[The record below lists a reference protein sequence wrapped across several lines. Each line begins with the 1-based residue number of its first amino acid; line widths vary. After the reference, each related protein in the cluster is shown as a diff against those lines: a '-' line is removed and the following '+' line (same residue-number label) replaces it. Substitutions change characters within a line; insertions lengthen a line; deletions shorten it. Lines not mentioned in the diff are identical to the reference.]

1 MSTAAVPAK
10 QPFAASV
17 SKAEYLFAALIL
29 LALVALRCRYVF
41 AARFDTDEP
50 QHLHVVWGWATGLLP
65 YRDFFDNHVPLF
77 HLLFAP
83 LVRLF
88 GERADLLIPMRFA
101 MAPLWLGSMWA
112 IYLLGARAFSAR
124 AGLWSMLLAASSPR
138 FFFKMGE
145 FRTDVLWTLLWFAAL
160 AVLLQEKPGIRRF
173 FCAGLL
179 LGAALAVSMKTSIML
194 AALAF
199 AGANLFLILWPQRRA
214 VSWKEIACRLG
225 ALGLGFLLVPAL
237 VLAFFAEQGLL
248 HTMYRC
254 VIEHNRVPGTSLA
267 PSGVYL
273 VLIFAVSGGAVLAA
287 WLCTKLA
294 ADSATGLR
302 RAALILV
309 TAVYYLIIRFVWPI
323 VTAQDYTPL
332 DPLFFVC
339 LAPVLLLL
347 GNWLARRLPKLPV
360 RFAPLIAL
368 FLFGLAQWR
377 AYSSPFQNGTH
388 GEIAMVADVLKL
400 TAPGEIIMDA
410 KGETLFR
417 PRAFYYVLETLT
429 IKRMSLGLL
438 EDDAVSKIITA
449 RVPLIHGPL
458 KLPERDVQWERANYL
473 SVGRVE
479 MLGVLLPPA
488 VAGVRTFT
496 IAVPQRYTL
505 LADRGTVAGTLDGTP
520 FTGSRELA
528 AGPHEFRPSA
538 EQSGQRFAVLWATAV
553 ERGYTPFGGANPRD

>member
-1 MSTAAVPAK
+1 M
-10 QPFAASV
+10 FAA
-17 SKAEYLFAALIL
+17 
-29 LALVALRCRYVF
+29 RCRYVF

-83 LVRLF
+83 LIFPFSANARISF
-88 GERADLLIPMRFA
+88 IPMRFA
-101 MAPLWLGSMWA
+101 MAPLWLGSLWA

-124 AGLWSMLLAASSPR
+124 AGLWAMLLAASSPR

-160 AVLLQEKPGIRRF
+160 AVLLQEKPGLRRF

-199 AGANLFLILWPQRRA
+199 AGANLFLILWPRRRA
-214 VSWKEIACRLG
+214 VSWRGIACRVG

-237 VLAFFAEQGLL
+237 VLAFFAEHGLL
-248 HTMYRC
+248 RVMYRC
-254 VIEHNRVPGTSLA
+254 VIEHNRLPGTSLA
-267 PSGVYL
+267 PSGIYL
-273 VLIFAVSGGAVLAA
+273 ALIFAVSGGAILAA
-287 WLCTKLA
+287 WLCAKMT
-294 ADSATGLR
+294 ADSAAGLR

-339 LAPVLLLL
+339 LAPALLLL
-347 GNWLARRLPKLPV
+347 GNWLARALPKRPV
-360 RFAPLIAL
+360 RLAPLGVL
-368 FLFGLAQWR
+368 FLFGLSQWR
-377 AYSSPFQNGTH
+377 AYSSPFQNGAH

-400 TAPGEIIMDA
+400 TSPGEIIMDA

-429 IKRMSLGLL
+429 INRMSLGLL
-438 EDDAVSKIITA
+438 KDDAVPRMIAA

-458 KLPERDVQWERANYL
+458 KLPEPDVQWERANYL

-479 MLGVLLPPA
+479 VLGRFLPPPVDGA
-488 VAGVRTFT
+488 RTFT
-496 IAVPQRYTL
+496 ITVPQRYTL
-505 LADRGTVAGTLDGTP
+505 LADRGTVDGMLDGEP
-520 FTGSRELA
+520 FAGPRELA

-538 EQSGQRFAVLWATAV
+538 EQSGQRVAVLWARAA
-553 ERGYTPFGGANPRD
+553 EQGYTPFGGPGSRP